1 MWCGAGWSTG
11 GPEWGGVPRC
21 VVGNAATAALRFA
34 EIYSHFWGP
43 SRSPA
48 VCPGLG
54 SCTLLAIRLSSCGL
68 RYWGGKDLG
77 VLPAPL
83 GFSRCRQQYMF
94 LSPPGSSVCGLLGRS
109 LPSPGTSLFPS
120 FSQRAPWPEGGLR
133 NRVGRN
139 SWCQKRCYCVSGRV
153 GKLDFT
159 TFEDSSNVFSV

>member
-1 MWCGAGWSTG
+1 MLG
-11 GPEWGGVPRC
+11 GVRGVLRRVGVPRC

-43 SRSPA
+43 SRSPP
-48 VCPGLG
+48 VCAGLG

-109 LPSPGTSLFPS
+109 LPGDFPFPLLLTKGTLA
-120 FSQRAPWPEGGLR
+120 R
-133 NRVGRN
+133 GRTEE
-139 SWCQKRCYCVSGRV
+139 SCREKQPVSKEMLLCFWKGWKT
-153 GKLDFT
+153 GFHHL
-159 TFEDSSNVFSV
+159 